1 MFDINE
7 MHTRAATLLR
17 TGNTKEAAAL
27 KLSAEFEATA
37 YVSKGKLWASFVG
50 GSGKQTAQVLA

>member
-7 MHTRAATLLR
+7 MHARSATLLR
-17 TGNTKEAAAL
+17 SGNTKEQAAV

-37 YVSKGKLWASFVG
+37 YVSKGKLWASFMG
-50 GSGKQTAQVLA
+50 PNGKQSAQVLA

>member
-1 MFDINE
+1 MIDINE
-7 MHTRAATLLR
+7 IHARANKLLS
-17 TGNTKEAAAL
+17 TGNTKESAAI

-50 GSGKQTAQVLA
+50 DNGTRKAQVLA